1 VLDLDT
7 RLLRA
12 FVAVAEDLNFTRAA
26 ERLHLAQQAL
36 SSQIRQ
42 LEKRLGVTLFE
53 RTTRHVEPTAAAT
66 ALLPHAR
73 AALQAVELGVA
84 AVRQQGGGGQQLVV
98 ALFPLASTEL
108 TGAILRAHAA
118 AYPDV
123 ALEVRPFSVGEAIA
137 ALRRGR
143 AQVAF
148 VRPPLSVD
156 GLSMV
161 TISSEPRVAILPADH
176 PLADDVEVDP
186 AALAREPQVYVDGA
200 DPAQADFWTLAA
212 HRGDAEMRIGAHIAS
227 FDEFFGVVSAGLAVG
242 ACPAGAAEQLA
253 PAYPGVR
260 FKPIRGVEPTTVA
273 VAWPTSQE
281 TAATRTFVRTALE
294 HAHVPQA

>member
-1 VLDLDT
+1 VVDLDT

-12 FVAVAEDLNFTRAA
+12 FVAVAEELNFTRAA

-42 LEKRLGVTLFE
+42 LETRLGVTLFE
-53 RTTRHVEPTAAAT
+53 RTTRKVEPTPAAD

-73 AALQAVELGVA
+73 AALQAIEDGA
-84 AVRQQGGGGQQLVV
+84 AAARAQRGDAQLVV

-108 TGAILRAHAA
+108 TGTILKAHAA
-118 AYPDV
+118 AHPDT
-123 ALEVRPFSVGEAIA
+123 ALEVRPFSVGDAIA
-137 ALRRGR
+137 ALKQGR

-161 TISSEPRVAILPADH
+161 TISSEPRVAVLPADH
-176 PLADDVEVDP
+176 ALARHDEVDP
-186 AALAREPQVYVDGA
+186 ADLAREPQVFVEGA
-200 DPAQADFWTLAA
+200 DPAQAAFWTLAA
-212 HRGDAEMRIGAHIAS
+212 HRGDAEIRIGAHINS

-242 ACPAGAAEQLA
+242 ACPAGAAEHLA
-253 PAYPGVR
+253 AAYPGVAFR
-260 FKPIRGVEPTTVA
+260 PIRGVEPSTVA
-273 VAWPTSQE
+273 VAWPTARE
-281 TAATRTFVRTALE
+281 TAATRAFVRTALE
-294 HAHVPQA
+294 HAHAPPA

>member
-1 VLDLDT
+1 MDT

-12 FVAVAEDLNFTRAA
+12 FVAVAEELNFTRAA

-53 RTTRHVEPTAAAT
+53 RTTRRVEPTAAAT

-73 AALQAVELGVA
+73 AALEAVEHGVA
-84 AVRQQGGGGQQLVV
+84 AARQQGGGAQQLVV
-98 ALFPLASTEL
+98 ALVPLASTEL
-108 TGAILRAHAA
+108 TGTILRAHAA
-118 AYPDV
+118 AHPDV
-123 ALEVRPFSVGEAIA
+123 ALEVRPFSVGDAIA

-176 PLADDVEVDP
+176 PLADDAEVDP
-186 AALAREPQVYVDGA
+186 AKLAGEPQVYVDGA

-253 PAYPGVR
+253 PAYAGVR
-260 FKPIRGVEPTTVA
+260 VKPIRGVEPTTVA

-281 TAATRTFVRTALE
+281 TAATRAFVRTALE
-294 HAHVPQA
+294 HAHARQA

>member
-1 VLDLDT
+1 VVDLDT

-12 FVAVAEDLNFTRAA
+12 FVAVAEDLSFTRAA

-53 RTTRHVEPTAAAT
+53 RTTRRVEPTAAAT

-73 AALQAVELGVA
+73 AALEAVEQGVA
-84 AVRQQGGGGQQLVV
+84 TARQQSGGTLVV
-98 ALFPLASTEL
+98 ALFPLASTEQ
-108 TGAILRAHAA
+108 TGTILRAHAA
-118 AYPDV
+118 AHPDV
-123 ALEVRPFSVGEAIA
+123 ALEVRPFSVGDAIA

-161 TISSEPRVAILPADH
+161 TISSEPRVAVLPADH
-176 PLADDVEVDP
+176 PLADGAEVDP
-186 AALAREPQVYVDGA
+186 AALAREPQVYVEGA

-212 HRGDAEMRIGAHIAS
+212 HRGDAEMRIGAHITS

-260 FKPIRGVEPTTVA
+260 VRPIRGVEPTTVA

-281 TAATRTFVRTALE
+281 TAATRAFVRTALE
-294 HAHVPQA
+294 HAHAPQA

>member
-1 VLDLDT
+1 MLDLDT

-12 FVAVAEDLNFTRAA
+12 FVAVAEDLSFTRAA

-36 SSQIRQ
+36 SSQVRQ

-53 RTTRHVEPTAAAT
+53 RTTRRVEPTAAAV

-73 AALQAVELGVA
+73 AALEAVEQGVA
-84 AVRQQGGGGQQLVV
+84 AARQQSGGAQLVV

-108 TGAILRAHAA
+108 TGTILRAHAA
-118 AYPDV
+118 AHPDV
-123 ALEVRPFSVGEAIA
+123 ALEVRPFSVGDAIA

-148 VRPPLSVD
+148 VRPPLSVA

-176 PLADDVEVDP
+176 PLAADGEVDP
-186 AALAREPQVYVDGA
+186 AALAREPQVYVEGA
-200 DPAQADFWTLAA
+200 DPVQADFWTLAA

-260 FKPIRGVEPTTVA
+260 FRPIRGVEPTTVA
-273 VAWPTSQE
+273 VAWPTAQE
-281 TAATRTFVRTALE
+281 TAATRAFVRTALE
-294 HAHVPQA
+294 HAHASQA

>member
-1 VLDLDT
+1 MVDLDT

-12 FVAVAEDLNFTRAA
+12 FVTVAEELNFTRAA

-42 LEKRLGVTLFE
+42 LETRLGVTLFE
-53 RTTRHVEPTAAAT
+53 RTTRRVEPTAAAG

-73 AALQAVELGVA
+73 AALDAVDQGVTA
-84 AVRQQGGGGQQLVV
+84 ARGDGAPLVV

-108 TGAILRAHAA
+108 TGTILRAHADA
-118 AYPDV
+118 HPGT
-123 ALEVRPFSVGEAIA
+123 ALEVRPFSVGDAIA
-137 ALRRGR
+137 ALRSGR
-143 AQVAF
+143 AHVAF

-176 PLADDVEVDP
+176 PLAGADEVDP
-186 AALAREPQVYVDGA
+186 AALAREPQVYVEGA
-200 DPAQADFWTLAA
+200 DPVQADFWTFAA

-227 FDEFFGVVSAGLAVG
+227 FDEFFGVVAAGLAVG
-242 ACPAGAAEQLA
+242 ACPAGAAAQLA
-253 PAYPGVR
+253 PAYPGVAVR
-260 FKPIRGVEPTTVA
+260 PIRGAEPSTVA
-273 VAWPTSQE
+273 VAWPSSHE
-281 TAATRTFVRTALE
+281 TAATRAFVRTALE
-294 HAHVPQA
+294 HAHAPRA